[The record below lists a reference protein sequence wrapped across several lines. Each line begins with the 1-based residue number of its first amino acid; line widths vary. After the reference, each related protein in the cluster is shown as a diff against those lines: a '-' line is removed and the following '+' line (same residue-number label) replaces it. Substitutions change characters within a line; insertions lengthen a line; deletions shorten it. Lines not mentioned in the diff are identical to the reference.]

1 MIFNVNNFEYEIW
14 IPVYILN
21 DANYNSNF
29 YRFLLLLEFILS
41 IFAGIFIIV
50 TVFIISK
57 TRAFHN
63 NLTSLIIFIL
73 LSWILGTAGRILQ
86 IPYIIGTRTVGNV
99 TSDIQF
105 WWTDDELEMPK
116 IDSIREAWPLFLG
129 GFLTWHY
136 MFVLITCFYIL
147 GLERTFASWF
157 IL

>member
-50 TVFIISK
+50 TVFIIWK

-116 IDSIREAWPLFLG
+116 IDSIREAWLLFLG